1 MNKQRS
7 KGAVSEHG
15 AHHIE
20 AEERRRLVESR
31 ELGRDPRKQSFQENS
46 DGPCQMLR
54 TSKIKIKQWL

>member
-31 ELGRDPRKQSFQENS
+31 ELGRDPRKQF
-46 DGPCQMLR
+46 PR
-54 TSKIKIKQWL
+54 KQ